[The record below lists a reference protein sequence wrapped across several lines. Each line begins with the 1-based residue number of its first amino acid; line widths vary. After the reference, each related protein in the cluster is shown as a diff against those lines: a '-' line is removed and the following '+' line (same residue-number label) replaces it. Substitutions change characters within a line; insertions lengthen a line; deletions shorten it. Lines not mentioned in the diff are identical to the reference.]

1 MGQFFCFSETPGI
14 FRAQFNIERYGSM
27 VFSLKRKEDIFY
39 DLFDETIDRVEQ
51 AGIALNDLMND
62 YTDVV
67 AKICLLKDIEH
78 ECDVHIHRI
87 MKALNSSFIP
97 PLDREDIYNIAKE
110 MDNIVDTIEEAANSF
125 DLFLIK
131 EVRDEAKVMSSL
143 ILECIVELKVVVN
156 EMRRMKKSKLLKE
169 KIIEVNRIE
178 NEGDV
183 IYRTA
188 IKSLFENDTP
198 PIEVI
203 KWKLIFEFLED
214 SIDSCENVAN
224 ILEGVVMK
232 HA

>member
-1 MGQFFCFSETPGI
+1 MI
-14 FRAQFNIERYGSM
+14 F
-27 VFSLKRKEDIFY
+27 LKKKEDVFY
-39 DLFDETIDRVEQ
+39 DLFDQTIDRVEQ

-67 AKICLLKDIEH
+67 SKICLLKDLEH
-78 ECDVHIHRI
+78 ECDSHIHHI
-87 MKALNSSFIP
+87 MKALNSSFITP
-97 PLDREDIYNIAKE
+97 IDREDIYNIAKE

-125 DLFLIK
+125 DLFLIT
-131 EVRDEAKVMSSL
+131 EVRDEAKVMSKL

-183 IYRTA
+183 IYRKA
-188 IKSLFENDTP
+188 IKSLFENETP
-198 PIEVI
+198 PLEVV
-203 KWKLIFEFLED
+203 KWKLIFEFLEE

>member
-1 MGQFFCFSETPGI
+1 
-14 FRAQFNIERYGSM
+14 M
-27 VFSLKRKEDIFY
+27 VFSLKKKEDVFY

-67 AKICLLKDIEH
+67 TKICALKDIEH
-78 ECDVHIHRI
+78 ECDGHIHRI
-87 MKALNSSFIP
+87 MKALNSSFITP
-97 PLDREDIYNIAKE
+97 IDREDIYNIAKE

-125 DLFLIK
+125 DLFLVT
-131 EVRDEAKVMSSL
+131 EVRDEAKIMSKL

-156 EMRRMKKSKLLKE
+156 EMRRMKKSKLLKD

-183 IYRTA
+183 IYRKA
-188 IKSLFENDTP
+188 IKSLFESDTP
-198 PIEVI
+198 ALEVV